1 MRRRVGPTPAASSS
15 PSSGKEP
22 HSMSRI
28 GKKPVPVPNGVTV
41 TLTGNTISVK
51 GPKGELSRKL
61 HPDMQI
67 AVEDGTVN
75 VTRPSDEQNHR
86 ALHGLTRSLI
96 ADMVEGVT
104 NGYRKQLEITGVGYK
119 AEVKPFGLQLA
130 LGFSHPVEYRAPAGI
145 KLSAPQ
151 PTAVV
156 IEGADKEKVGQVAAE
171 IRALRKPEP
180 YKGKGV
186 KYQGEQVRRKAGKAG
201 GK

>member
-1 MRRRVGPTPAASSS
+1 
-15 PSSGKEP
+15 
-22 HSMSRI
+22 MSRI
-28 GKKPVPVPNGVTV
+28 GRKPVPVPNGVTV
-41 TLTGNTISVK
+41 TVSGPAITVK

-61 HPDMQI
+61 HPDMKVK
-67 AVEDGTVN
+67 VENGN
-75 VTRPSDEQNHR
+75 VTVDRPSDEDRHR

-96 ADMVEGVT
+96 ANMVEGVT
-104 NGYRKQLEITGVGYK
+104 QGYKKQLEITGVGYK

-130 LGFSHPVEYRAPAGI
+130 LGYSHPVEYRAPAGI

-151 PTAVV
+151 PIVVV

-186 KYQGEQVRRKAGKAG
+186 KYQGEQIRRKAGKAG